1 MMEFFTNMLKWIV
14 PPPDSD
20 IAANHGWRWR
30 IAAFTAMSFFGVIVM
45 AVLAFGVVPQV
56 FAGFAS
62 SLALQDSVAEQRQH
76 WVYQLDKQILDYRI
90 NQCHAATPEARQL
103 YYSKMQWL
111 MEEYQKLTRQA
122 YPLPACSDL

>member
-1 MMEFFTNMLKWIV
+1 MWDIIPNMIKWIV

-20 IAANHGWRWR
+20 AAANHGWRWR
-30 IAAFTAMSFFGVIVM
+30 IATFTAMSFFGVI
-45 AVLAFGVVPQV
+45 AITILAFGLIPNV

-62 SLALQDSVAEQRQH
+62 SLELQNNVAEQRQH

-90 NQCHAATPEARQL
+90 QQCHATTPEARQL

-111 MEEYQKLTRQA
+111 MEEYQKLVRQN
-122 YPLPACSDL
+122 YFLPSCADL

>member
-1 MMEFFTNMLKWIV
+1 MWDFIPNVLRWIV

-20 IAANHGWRWR
+20 IAANHSWRWR
-30 IAAFTAMSFFGVIVM
+30 IATFTAMSFFGVVIM
-45 AVLAFGVVPQV
+45 AILAFGVVPNV

-62 SLALQDSVAEQRQH
+62 SLSLQDSVAEQRQH

-90 NQCHAATPEARQL
+90 NQCHASTPEARQL

-111 MEEYQKLTRQA
+111 MEEYQKLTRQS
-122 YPLPACSDL
+122 YNLPACADL